1 MPIIEL
7 DEQAAQAVYP
17 TLHGRKTALSPVLE
31 QTRQLRASG
40 QSVTWRVP
48 VSPETVHRLEGL
60 FRLGNEEG
68 ARFEIGNI
76 GALSTREQAFLDD
89 FEKYCLEQCL
99 DEGSKISRAMEF
111 AAELAEEGAS
121 LAVAL
126 PPLLAGKP
134 VPAKSQLEEVV
145 IIGAYGGD
153 HVGDAAILGGVL
165 LGLHSR
171 YGVKKAHVL
180 SHRPQHTR
188 RLAAGL
194 STPVAVTVSHYN
206 VPAAV
211 RYVQATD
218 AVVIAGGP
226 MMDLPRV
233 LAKHLATAAAAK
245 RYQKPLIIE
254 RIGIGPFKRRSSEA
268 AARLLLKNAAHI
280 STRTSKAA
288 KHAVARGL
296 KVEVGR
302 DPAFDYLETRTELT
316 RMTPGER
323 RSAEELLLGTEG
335 RCVVGLNVRPIRHDW
350 SPRGEAYAKGAEDDF
365 IVQIA
370 SALERFSKL
379 SSKPVTVIYYP
390 MNPIQFGMSDL
401 ESAYR
406 IQQKL
411 DPSVD
416 FRVWEADPD
425 VDALLLVLR
434 RFDVCVAMRFHGCIF
449 ALSQGLK
456 VIGIDYYPGQAGKVE
471 QLFQDL
477 GRGDDVR
484 VMDDVSDDWLLER
497 FQLHTQAAAPSA

>member
-1 MPIIEL
+1 MPTIEIPAP
-7 DEQAAQAVYP
+7 AASAVYE
-17 TLHGRKTALSPVLE
+17 TLGGKRTALSPILE
-31 QTRQLRASG
+31 QTRELLRTG
-40 QSVTWRVP
+40 HDVTWRVP
-48 VSPETVHRLEGL
+48 VTASVVHRLEGL
-60 FRLGNEEG
+60 FRLGVDEG
-68 ARFEIGNI
+68 AGFELGTI

-89 FEKYCLEQCL
+89 FGKYCLGQCL
-99 DEGSKISRAMEF
+99 DDTSEISRGAEL
-111 AAELAEEGAS
+111 AGELAEEAVS
-121 LAVAL
+121 LAVSIA
-126 PPLLAGKP
+126 PLLAGQRL
-134 VPAKSQLEEVV
+134 PAPTSLDRVV

-165 LGLHSR
+165 LGLNAR
-171 YGVKKAHVL
+171 YGVTHAHVL

-194 STPVAVTVSHYN
+194 VTPVQVTVSHYN
-206 VPAAV
+206 VPAASS
-211 RYVQATD
+211 YVQDSD
-218 AVVIAGGP
+218 AVVVAGGP

-233 LAKHLATAAAAK
+233 LAKHIATAAAAK
-245 RYQKPLIIE
+245 RYLKPLIVE

-268 AARLLLKNAAHI
+268 AARLLLRNASRI

-288 KHAVARGL
+288 KHRVARGL
-296 KVEVGR
+296 QVDVGR
-302 DPAFDYLETRTELT
+302 DPAFDYLETRRDLT
-316 RMTPGER
+316 LMTPDER
-323 RSAEELLLGTEG
+323 SSAEGVLQGTDG
-335 RCVVGLNVRPIRHDW
+335 RLVVGLNVRPIRHDW
-350 SPRGEAYAKGAEDDF
+350 SPRGSAFAQEAETRFIAE
-365 IVQIA
+365 VA
-370 SALERFSKL
+370 SAIGRFSERATR
-379 SSKPVTVIYYP
+379 PVTVIYYA

-406 IQQKL
+406 IRRAL
-411 DPSVD
+411 GGSVD

-484 VMDDVSDDWLLER
+484 VMDEVTGDWLLER
-497 FQLHTQAAAPSA
+497 FEHHTAGS